1 MRKITKPILLLFMC
15 TFLLT
20 SCSKDS
26 INEEVDSFDQL
37 ATKKVDYNYSLM
49 ELEIL
54 ERINIY
60 RTVKGLNELELITEI
75 SLEAENHNSYM
86 IDNSEVSHD
95 NFSERA
101 SFLVTEVNAKSV
113 SENIAYG
120 YRTADAVVNAW
131 LKSKDHRKN
140 IEKELT
146 HFGISV
152 KQDAEGKNYYTNI
165 FIKK

>member
-1 MRKITKPILLLFMC
+1 MDKITRPILYFFLC
-15 TFLLT
+15 AFLLT
-20 SCSKDS
+20 SCSKDN
-26 INEEVDSFDQL
+26 IKEEVESFDQL
-37 ATKKVDYNYSLM
+37 ATKKTDYNYSLM

-60 RTVKGLNELELITEI
+60 RTVKGLNELKPIVEI
-75 SLEAENHNSYM
+75 SLEAEVHNSYM
-86 IDNSEVSHD
+86 IDNGEVSHD
-95 NFSERA
+95 NFAERA
-101 SFLVTEVNAKSV
+101 SYLANEVDAKSV

-140 IEKELT
+140 IEKNLT

-152 KQDAEGKNYYTNI
+152 RQDAEGKNYFTNI
-165 FIKK
+165 FIRK